1 MRAGRNT
8 AKGHAVS
15 VKLDKE
21 FQYHYRKDRANKN
34 VYQAYGSLSRMCAGG
49 IKMDVQLVIV
59 GVIVLAAVA
68 YMVWRAKKARKGQC
82 SCGCSGCGKSC
93 KPKAL

>member
-1 MRAGRNT
+1 
-8 AKGHAVS
+8 
-15 VKLDKE
+15 
-21 FQYHYRKDRANKN
+21 
-34 VYQAYGSLSRMCAGG
+34 MCAGG

-59 GVIVLAAVA
+59 GVIVLAAVG